1 MLKTRDLIAIVR
13 AKYPEESR
21 SRMGVSRLCGI
32 ALRAQCLWAGRE
44 GDPERRNLLSA
55 PWVSDDR
62 GRLMPMDLLDA
73 IVSFSVEK
81 SVETLFGRAVVLE
94 DLSGEERA
102 CVERAAEDV
111 LAMDYRTLTEEF
123 RGDGVRRN

>member
-1 MLKTRDLIAIVR
+1 MKTRDLIAIVR
-13 AKYPEESR
+13 AKYPEESS

-32 ALRAQCLWAGRE
+32 ALRAQCLWAGME
-44 GDPERRNLLSA
+44 GERDGRNLFSA

-73 IVSFSVEK
+73 IVAFSVEK
-81 SVETLFGRAVVLE
+81 SAETLFGRPVLLD

-111 LAMDYRTLTEEF
+111 LSMDYRTLTEEF
-123 RGDGVRRN
+123 RGGAALRV